1 MKKIFSLFAAMMLM
15 VSTVSAT
22 TIYCKMTHSWWTIN
36 ESQQPAAVAIHHWG
50 GTTAGTTWPGVRMTP
65 VEGQEGTW
73 SYDVP
78 ADVDGL
84 IFVRVN
90 GSGDIADWG
99 AKTANLSLP
108 TDDKNLYTITS
119 ESPVWGDPGCTG
131 EWSVYVPAEGGEG
144 GDVDPQPGEKP
155 YVALIGEMNGWD
167 GSAPNQLVPAEDGL
181 TASLTVNLAM
191 NEAHGYQ
198 FKILVGSIGLSAHH
212 GEGEPYYRLHSEWNE
227 VKLDWVYE
235 NSEPLFVDMNA
246 AGDYTFTFTYAD
258 STLVVTFPENGGG
271 VDPQPG
277 EKPYVALIGEMNG
290 WAGDVNPLVAAEDGL
305 TASVTV
311 NLADNANHGYAFK
324 ILVGSVGL
332 SAHHGE
338 GETSYA
344 VKSDWNE
351 FKLDWDAENADV
363 LWLVLDG
370 EGDYTFTFTYAD
382 STLHVTFPEKPE
394 PVLAD
399 GYYLIGKINGV
410 EVPDWN
416 FENIN
421 KDYLLVRNTEATEN
435 EEYQIAVTLAEN
447 DEFKVVKVENDAI
460 KFWYPDGENN
470 NYLVDADHAGQATIS
485 FRPNADGG
493 EDWHYNVIYVAV
505 NGGAGIDN
513 TAVDAKAVKM
523 IKNGMLLII
532 KGDKTYNVMGQIVK

>member
-36 ESQQPAAVAIHHWG
+36 ENQQPAAVAIHHWG

-78 ADVDGL
+78 ADVEGL

-90 GSGDIADWG
+90 AEGDLADWG
-99 AKTANLSLP
+99 AKTADLTLP
-108 TDDKNLYTITS
+108 TDGKNLYTITS
-119 ESPVWGDPGCTG
+119 ETAVWGNPGCTG
-131 EWSVYVPAEGGEG
+131 EWSVYVPAEG

-155 YVALIGEMNGWD
+155 YVALIGEMNNWD
-167 GSAPNQLVPAEDGL
+167 GSAANQLVPAEDGL
-181 TASLTVNLAM
+181 TASLTVNLAD
-191 NEAHGYQ
+191 NANHGYQ

-258 STLVVTFPENGGG
+258 STLVVTFPE
-271 VDPQPG
+271 
-277 EKPYVALIGEMNG
+277 
-290 WAGDVNPLVAAEDGL
+290 
-305 TASVTV
+305 
-311 NLADNANHGYAFK
+311 
-324 ILVGSVGL
+324 
-332 SAHHGE
+332 
-338 GETSYA
+338 
-344 VKSDWNE
+344 
-351 FKLDWDAENADV
+351 
-363 LWLVLDG
+363 
-370 EGDYTFTFTYAD
+370 
-382 STLHVTFPEKPE
+382 KPE

-421 KDYLLVRNTEATEN
+421 KDYLLARNTEATEN
-435 EEYQIAVTLAEN
+435 EEYKIEVTLAEGDAFQVVSVAN
-447 DEFKVVKVENDAI
+447 DVIAA
-460 KFWYPDGENN
+460 WYPGGENN
-470 NYLVDADHAGQATIS
+470 NYVVDADHAGQSVIY

-493 EDWHYNVIYVAV
+493 EDWHHNEIYVAAA
-505 NGGAGIDN
+505 GGAGIDN